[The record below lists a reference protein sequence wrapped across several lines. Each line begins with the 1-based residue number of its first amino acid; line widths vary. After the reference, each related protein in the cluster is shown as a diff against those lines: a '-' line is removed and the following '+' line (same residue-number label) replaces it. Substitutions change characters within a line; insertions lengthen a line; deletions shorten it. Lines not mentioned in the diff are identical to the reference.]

1 MPGKILVP
9 FLAGMVLALLCGWPL
24 ILFLRRLKAR
34 QFVSSDAPERHQ
46 VKAGTPTMGGL
57 IILGSGLV
65 ASLLAAL
72 GTGGAALSGSPLPLL
87 GAIALAIAFTGIG
100 FLDDLLI
107 VRRGRNL
114 GLKARQK
121 LAAQFL
127 FAIGFVAWVHAGL
140 RPLENEAA

>member
-9 FLAGMVLALLCGWPL
+9 FLAGMLLALTFGWPL
-24 ILFLRRLKAR
+24 ILCLRRLKAR

-46 VKAGTPTMGGL
+46 ATAGTPTMGGL
-57 IILGSGLV
+57 IILASGLAGCVLATVGADV
-65 ASLLAAL
+65 AAV
-72 GTGGAALSGSPLPLL
+72 SGSLLPLL
-87 GAIALAIAFTGIG
+87 GVIVLAAAFTGIG

-121 LAAQFL
+121 LAGQFL
-127 FAIGFVAWVHAGL
+127 FAIGFVAWVHSGL
-140 RPLENEAA
+140 RSEAE